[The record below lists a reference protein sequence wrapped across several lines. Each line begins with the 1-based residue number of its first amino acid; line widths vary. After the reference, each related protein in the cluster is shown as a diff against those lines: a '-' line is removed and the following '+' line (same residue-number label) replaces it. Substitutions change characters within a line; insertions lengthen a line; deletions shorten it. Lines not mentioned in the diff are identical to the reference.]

1 MGKILAKQV
10 EGGVDLNSEQI
21 IGGKKTFSA
30 PIICQNKQVSHA
42 TINEDGFVYWVQN
55 VEVLEQ
61 HGNFRMGVVDGQLS
75 MQQFFEGQWINT
87 TT

>member
-21 IGGKKTFSA
+21 IAGRKTFSA
-30 PIICQNKQVSHA
+30 PIICQNKQASHA
-42 TINEDGFVYWVQN
+42 TVNEDGFVYWVQD

-61 HGNFRMGVVDGQLS
+61 QGNFRMGVVDGRLS
-75 MQQFFEGQWINT
+75 MQHFHEGQWINT